1 MQPAPGR
8 AITPPVSSVAVAL
21 RGCLMLVAVVFGL
34 GLTGCAHAVRIETS
48 PVGARVS
55 VDGETPGKAP
65 LVVRRTV
72 FVGDQLRV
80 AVDAEGY
87 EPQTVI
93 VPASEWYPWPGL
105 LACTPALGVPIA
117 APFAIGLL
125 PFCGAG
131 LFVGPAIAVGWAV
144 VTSPTLLS
152 LGLVRKFPDRVV
164 VRLRR
169 RGEDGGVVLPGELFY
184 VPDDQTPNPPPLGG
198 PDEPVPPTPP
208 GPRPLMPPSD
218 SAGNPVP

>member
-1 MQPAPGR
+1 VPF
-8 AITPPVSSVAVAL
+8 VVVAL
-21 RGCLMLVAVVFGL
+21 RLCLVIVAAAVGL
-34 GLTGCAHAVRIETS
+34 GLTGCAHAVRIETN

-55 VDGETPGKAP
+55 VDGEVAGKAP
-65 LVVRRTV
+65 LEVRRTV

-80 AVDAEGY
+80 TVDAEGY

-131 LFVGPAIAVGWAV
+131 LFVGPAIAIGWAV

-169 RGEDGGVVLPGELFY
+169 RGDDGGVVLPGELFY
-184 VPDDQTPNPPPLGG
+184 VPDDQTPNPPPLAG
-198 PDEPVPPTPP
+198 PDDDVAAEPGRVPPPSD
-208 GPRPLMPPSD
+208 PRSLPPSD
-218 SAGNPVP
+218 STGNPLP

>member
-1 MQPAPGR
+1 M
-8 AITPPVSSVAVAL
+8 
-21 RGCLMLVAVVFGL
+21 
-34 GLTGCAHAVRIETS
+34 GCAHTVHIETT

-55 VDGETPGKAP
+55 VDGTAVGKSPVEVTRA
-65 LVVRRTV
+65 V
-72 FVGDQLRV
+72 FVGDSLRV
-80 AVDAEGY
+80 AVEADGY

-117 APFAIGLL
+117 TPFAIGLL

-131 LFVGPAIAVGWAV
+131 LFVGPAIAIGWAV
-144 VTSPTLLS
+144 VTSPSLLA

-169 RGEDGGVVLPGELFY
+169 RGDEGGVVLPGELFY
-184 VPDDQTPNPPPLGG
+184 VPDDATPNPLPLADDDDAGATG
-198 PDEPVPPTPP
+198 RAPADEPD
-208 GPRPLMPPSD
+208 GAQPSG
-218 SAGNPVP
+218 GNPVP